1 MEQHKIH
8 VVAASRIV
16 VNTSLGG
23 VPSMISIPQREINV
37 ECEHVLEC
45 RWAKC
50 LVVVFS
56 DLNVSGPCR
65 FFVSAHLG
73 PHLLATV
80 AVMHS
85 VSNA

>member
-8 VVAASRIV
+8 DVAASRIV
-16 VNTSLGG
+16 VNTSLAGAH
-23 VPSMISIPQREINV
+23 SMISIPQREINV
-37 ECEHVLEC
+37 ECEHFLEC
-45 RWAKC
+45 RWARC

-56 DLNVSGPCR
+56 DLNVSGQCR
-65 FFVSAHLG
+65 FSVSAHLG

-80 AVMHS
+80 AVMHF